1 MREKNF
7 SRRDAKAQS
16 ATARLKI
23 FFASLRLC
31 ARNFRPSTLT
41 SVNKIVR
48 LTKLKNQPETRQ
60 PAFSGITTFGRLP
73 FIANTADQEFDLA
86 LLGIPYDGMVTNRP
100 GARFGPNG
108 IRQAS
113 IRGRNYSQQ
122 MEVGVYER
130 LRCVDAGDV
139 QVNPFDY
146 AETFRQIE
154 SRVSELQQR
163 GAAVVSLGGDHSVL
177 LPILRATNKKYPK
190 LTLIQFDA
198 HSDTSDEGWG
208 QRFHHG
214 TPVRRA
220 IEEGLVPGNR
230 IFQIGIRGSIGSA
243 RYNDFANEAG
253 IHVLNM
259 HDFHDSNLRSA
270 FLQTLRDVAGSD
282 PCYLTFDID
291 GIDPAF
297 APGTGTPVVGGLTSF
312 EALHLMRSFRGLN
325 FIGGDVVEVA
335 PAYDSSDITS
345 LLAATLAFEIAALIA
360 ITRGA

>member
-1 MREKNF
+1 
-7 SRRDAKAQS
+7 
-16 ATARLKI
+16 LK
-23 FFASLRLC
+23 
-31 ARNFRPSTLT
+31 
-41 SVNKIVR
+41 K
-48 LTKLKNQPETRQ
+48 QPETRQ
-60 PAFSGITTFGRLP
+60 PPFSGITTFGRLP
-73 FIANTADQEFDLA
+73 YSDTTDDQEFDLA
-86 LLGIPYDGMVTNRP
+86 VLGIPFDSMVTNRP
-100 GARFGPNG
+100 GARFGPNA
-108 IRQAS
+108 IRQSS

-130 LRCVDAGDV
+130 LRCVDVGDV
-139 QVNPFDY
+139 PVNPFDY

-177 LPILRATNKKYPK
+177 LPILRATNKKYPR
-190 LTLIQFDA
+190 LTIIQFDA

-220 IEEGLVPGNR
+220 IEEGLVPGDR

-259 HDFHDSNLRSA
+259 QSFHDANRRTA

-312 EALHLMRSFRGLN
+312 EALNLMRSLRGLN

-360 ITRGA
+360 IARGDRSM

>member
-1 MREKNF
+1 MKNE
-7 SRRDAKAQS
+7 QE
-16 ATARLKI
+16 TY
-23 FFASLRLC
+23 
-31 ARNFRPSTLT
+31 
-41 SVNKIVR
+41 
-48 LTKLKNQPETRQ
+48 QP
-60 PAFSGITTFGRLP
+60 PFSGITTFSRLP
-73 FIANTADQEFDLA
+73 HSASINDQEFDLA
-86 LLGIPYDGMVTNRP
+86 VLGIPFDGMVTNRP
-100 GARFGPNG
+100 GARFGPNA

-130 LRCVDAGDV
+130 LRSVDVGDV

-154 SRVSELQQR
+154 SRVSELQQK

-177 LPILRATNKKYPK
+177 LPILRATNRKYPG
-190 LTLIQFDA
+190 LILIQFDA
-198 HSDTSDEGWG
+198 HTDTSDEGWG

-220 IEEGLVPGNR
+220 IEEGLVQGNR

-243 RYNDFANEAG
+243 SYHDFATEAG
-253 IHVLNM
+253 IHILNM
-259 HDFHDSNLRSA
+259 QAFHDSNLRAA
-270 FLQTLRDVAGSD
+270 FLNSLHEVAGSD
-282 PCYLTFDID
+282 PCYLTFDVD

-312 EALHLMRSFRGLN
+312 EALNMMRAFRGLK

-345 LLAATLAFEIAALIA
+345 LLAATLVFEIAALIA
-360 ITRGA
+360 IGRDG